1 MFEQNTYNDGT
12 ITKAMDYRKFEQI
25 WKELERKPKQK
36 NAALQMLKGLP
47 DAEIANNLDMKEA
60 TVRKHI
66 EKTYKAFGLN
76 NRRELVSLCAQYKR
90 ELVIGNNTINQ
101 TKHMMQPL
109 TGRVPLDSPL
119 YLERSAD
126 EKCRQYLQAAQNRE
140 ESLPFIR
147 IRASKGM
154 GKSSLLVR
162 LCQFLER
169 QQKQAVGFIDLGSI
183 DLSEFADLNQLLYQ
197 FTFVIAQKFSNKLN
211 NHTPPDLK
219 DYWRKDIASGL
230 NCTNYLKEHIFSKIE
245 QPKTLFI
252 DGIDAVLGQEKTQN
266 PFLNLLRTWNESEMK
281 LVSEVP
287 IVWPS
292 IVIAYSTEPY
302 PEYGIKGSIM
312 QNVGIEIDLKEFSPD
327 ETLELAKRYGLNW
340 SLNEVNLLRQLIG
353 GHPALINRAFF
364 EISQGHITLAEL
376 EMKATSPTS
385 PFRDDLL
392 KKLDLLE
399 ANENLKQCFNKILS
413 GERCTD
419 EFANFQ
425 LEKAGL
431 IKVGQDE
438 VKVACELY
446 RKYFDLH
453 L

>member
-1 MFEQNTYNDGT
+1 MNYLEFEQ
-12 ITKAMDYRKFEQI
+12 KWKKLEQ
-25 WKELERKPKQK
+25 KPSQI
-36 NAALQMLKGLP
+36 NVVLDMLKGLS
-47 DAEIANNLDMKEA
+47 DTKIAENRGITEA

-66 EKTYKAFGLN
+66 STTCKAFGVK
-76 NRRELVSLCAQYKR
+76 NRRKLISLCETYKR
-90 ELVIGNNTINQ
+90 ELVIGNNTINH

-126 EKCRQYLQAAQNRE
+126 EKCRQYLQAAERRE

-162 LCQFLER
+162 LSHFLER

-211 NHTPPDLK
+211 NYTPPDLK
-219 DYWRKDIASGL
+219 DYWREDIAPGL

-281 LVSEVP
+281 LVSEAP

-340 SLNEVNLLRQLIG
+340 SLNEVNSLRQLIG

-376 EMKATSPTS
+376 EMKATSPTG

-399 ANENLKQCFNKILS
+399 PNENLKKCFKKILN

-438 VKVACELY
+438 VRVACELY
-446 RKYFDLH
+446 KKYFDLR

>member
-1 MFEQNTYNDGT
+1 MNYLEFEQ
-12 ITKAMDYRKFEQI
+12 KWKKLEQ
-25 WKELERKPKQK
+25 KPSQI
-36 NAALQMLKGLP
+36 NVVLDMLKGLS
-47 DAEIANNLDMKEA
+47 DTEIAENRGITDA

-66 EKTYKAFGLN
+66 STTCKAFGVK
-76 NRRELVSLCAQYKR
+76 NRRKLISLCDTYKR

-119 YLERSAD
+119 YLERAAD
-126 EKCRQYLQAAQNRE
+126 EKCRQYLQAAQSRE
-140 ESLPFIR
+140 ESLPLIR

-169 QQKQAVGFIDLGSI
+169 QQKQAIGFIDLGSI

-266 PFLNLLRTWNESEMK
+266 PFLNLLRSWNESEMK
-281 LVSEVP
+281 LISEVS

-327 ETLELAKRYGLNW
+327 ETLELAKRYGLDW
-340 SLNEVNLLRQLIG
+340 SLNEVNSLRQLIG

-364 EISQGHITLAEL
+364 EISQRDITLAEL
-376 EMKATSPTS
+376 EMKATSLTG

-399 ANENLKQCFNKILS
+399 PNENLKQCFKKILS

-419 EFANFQ
+419 EFASFQ

-438 VKVACELY
+438 VRVACELY
-446 RKYFDLH
+446 KKYFDLH